1 MPMPDFN
8 HVLPSGTVVICTLK
22 IDNKL
27 PVMETTL
34 IQGKK
39 AAGTASKKAA
49 ALAIMDGNEAAVYV
63 AYKTSE
69 VCAIYPITPSSAMG
83 EFADEWSSDLKE
95 NIFGEVPKIIEMQS
109 EAGAAGAI
117 HGALQGGALAS
128 TFTCSQG
135 LLLMIPNMYKIAG
148 ELTPTVFHIAA
159 RSLATHALSIFGD
172 HSDVMAVRST
182 GFAMLFGN
190 SVQQAHDMAMIATA
204 ATLRS
209 SIPFLNIFD
218 GFRTSH
224 ELNEADILPDD
235 IIKQM
240 IDVNDV
246 ARHRHRALNPENP
259 FIRGTAQNPDVYF
272 QSREACNEYHWK
284 VPDIVESTMQKFEQ
298 LTGRAYK
305 LFEYYGHAQAENIII
320 IMGSGSGA
328 VQETVDY
335 LNSKGEKTGYLHV
348 HLYRPFSVKHF
359 ISALPKTVKHIA
371 VLDRCKET
379 GAIGEPLYMDVI
391 NALHSGWD
399 GAIPTVI
406 GGRYGLASKEFN
418 PGMVKAVFDELKK
431 DKPKN
436 SFSIGI
442 EDDVTHKSLSYDKQ
456 FSLEDQHLFRGLF
469 FGLGADGTVSANKN
483 TIKIIGDV
491 TNNHVQGYF
500 VYDSKKSGSLTV
512 SHLRFSEKPIMSTY
526 LINSANFVA
535 CHHFQYLQKYDI
547 LKDAQ
552 HGATF
557 LLNAPFATEDVW
569 HNLPKNIQEEI
580 IEKQLKLYVINASK
594 VAKETGMGSRINSI
608 LQTCF
613 FAISNVIPKEEAI
626 SYIKKAIKKSY
637 GRKGEAVVQKN
648 YDAVDKT
655 LENLSL
661 IDYTSLSVGNKESEP
676 AITGNAP
683 DFVQQVL
690 AKIIAGDGDNLP
702 VSAFPADGTYPSA
715 TTRYEKRNIAEQ
727 VPVWDPSLCSQCGKC
742 FFVCPHAAIRPKV
755 YSNDLLKDAPDFF
768 KHIAPVG
775 KEFFKETESYTLQVA
790 VEDCTGC
797 NLCVEVCPIESK
809 TQPGHKAINMQD
821 VLPLKE
827 TEKQNWDFFIGLP
840 DIDRTR
846 INRSTVKG
854 SQLLEPL
861 FEFSGACSGCGET
874 PYLKLLTQLFGD
886 RMIVANATGCSSI
899 FGGNLPTTPWSKNAQ
914 GLGPAWANS
923 LFEDNAEFGL
933 GIKLATDMKRNYGIS
948 LLKTLREEVGAEL
961 TDTILGNVEANETEI
976 IQQRKNVNELKSRL
990 QEINKPEAR
999 LLYQVAEF
1007 LEHKSMWIVGGDG
1020 WAYDIGFSGLD
1031 HVLSTGENVNILVLD
1046 TEVYSNTGGQK
1057 SKSSPIGASAKF
1069 SIKGKTTGKKDLAMQ
1084 AIAHGTAFV
1093 AEIAMGANDVHAL
1106 RTILEAE
1113 AYPGPSIIIA
1123 YSHCIAHGY
1132 DMCHG
1137 LDQQDLAV
1145 KTGYWP
1151 LFRYNPMKEQG
1162 QRFVL
1167 DSKEPSLPLDEFL
1180 YNENRFATIKN
1191 NDPVR
1196 ATEFLSLANE
1206 GMKQRWQRIQALK
1219 AL

>member
-1 MPMPDFN
+1 
-8 HVLPSGTVVICTLK
+8 
-22 IDNKL
+22 
-27 PVMETTL
+27 MESS
-34 IQGKK
+34 IVKCKPGYV
-39 AAGTASKKAA
+39 ASKKVSSFD
-49 ALAIMDGNEAAVYV
+49 IMDGNEAAVRI

-69 VCAIYPITPSSAMG
+69 VCAIYPITPSSTMG
-83 EFADEWSSDLKE
+83 EWADEWSSDNKE

-190 SVQQAHDMAMIATA
+190 NAQEAHDMAMIATA
-204 ATLRS
+204 ATLKS

-224 ELNEADILPDD
+224 ELNEVEIIPDA

-240 IDVNDV
+240 IDMNDV
-246 ARHRHRALNPENP
+246 ARHRNRALNPENP
-259 FIRGTAQNPDVYF
+259 FIRGTAQNPDVFF

-284 VPDIVESTMQKFEQ
+284 VPDVVEATMQHFEQ

-305 LFEYYGHAQAENIII
+305 LFEYYGHAEAENIII
-320 IMGSGSGA
+320 IMGSGAGA
-328 VQETVDY
+328 VHETVDY
-335 LNSKGEKTGYLHV
+335 LNSKGEKTGYLYV

-359 ISALPKTVKHIA
+359 INALPQTVKHIA

-379 GAIGEPLYMDVI
+379 GAIGEPLFMDVI
-391 NALHSGWD
+391 NALHAGWEH
-399 GAIPTVI
+399 PMPKVI

-418 PGMVKAVFDELKK
+418 PGMVMAVFDELKK
-431 DKPKN
+431 DKPKKG
-436 SFSIGI
+436 FTVGI
-442 EDDVTHKSLSYDKQ
+442 EDDITHTSLVYDKN

-483 TIKIIGDV
+483 TIKIMGDV
-491 TNNHVQGYF
+491 TDKHLQGYF

-512 SHLRFSEKPIMSTY
+512 SHLRFSDKPIRSTY

-535 CHHFQYLQKYDI
+535 CHHFQYLEKYDI

-552 HGATF
+552 DGATL
-557 LLNAPFATEDVW
+557 LLNAPFANEDVW
-569 HNLPKNIQEEI
+569 KNLPKKIQEEI
-580 IEKQLKLYVINASK
+580 MEKQLKLYVINASK

-613 FAISNVIPKEEAI
+613 FAISNVMPREEAI
-626 SYIKKAIKKSY
+626 SHIKDAIRKTY
-637 GRKGEAVVQKN
+637 GRKGEDVVQKN
-648 YDAVDKT
+648 FDAVDKT

-661 IDYTSLSVGNKESEP
+661 LDYSHFLVGDKEIEP
-676 AITGNAP
+676 AISGNAP

-690 AKIIAGDGDNLP
+690 AKIIAGEGDELP

-727 VPVWDPSLCSQCGKC
+727 VPVWDASLCSQCGKC

-755 YSNDLLKDAPDFF
+755 YNNDLLVDAPDFF
-768 KHIAPVG
+768 KHTAPIG
-775 KEFFKETESYTLQVA
+775 KEFFKDTESYTLQVA

-797 NLCVEVCPIESK
+797 NLCVEACPVESK
-809 TQPGHKAINMQD
+809 ILPGHKAINMQD

-827 TEKQNWDFFIGLP
+827 TEKQNWDFFISLP

-846 INRSTVKG
+846 VNRNTVKG

-933 GIKLATDMKRNYGIS
+933 GIKLATDMKRSYGIS
-948 LLKTLREEVGAEL
+948 MLKSLREDVGMEL
-961 TDTILGNVEANETEI
+961 TDAILGNVESTEAEV

-990 QEINKPEAR
+990 RAMDKPEAG

-1031 HVLSTGENVNILVLD
+1031 HVLSTGENINILVLD

-1069 SIKGKTTGKKDLAMQ
+1069 SIKGKTTGKKILPCRPSHMVPLLLQRSLWAQTMCMHSKQ
-1084 AIAHGTAFV
+1084 FLKLRLFPAFHH
-1093 AEIAMGANDVHAL
+1093 NCL
-1106 RTILEAE
+1106 QSL
-1113 AYPGPSIIIA
+1113 
-1123 YSHCIAHGY
+1123 HCTR
-1132 DMCHG
+1132 
-1137 LDQQDLAV
+1137 L
-1145 KTGYWP
+1145 
-1151 LFRYNPMKEQG
+1151 
-1162 QRFVL
+1162 
-1167 DSKEPSLPLDEFL
+1167 
-1180 YNENRFATIKN
+1180 
-1191 NDPVR
+1191 
-1196 ATEFLSLANE
+1196 
-1206 GMKQRWQRIQALK
+1206 
-1219 AL
+1219 

>member
-1 MPMPDFN
+1 
-8 HVLPSGTVVICTLK
+8 
-22 IDNKL
+22 
-27 PVMETTL
+27 MENT
-34 IQGKK
+34 IV
-39 AAGTASKKAA
+39 AGTASPTSSAHKFST
-49 ALAIMDGNEAAVYV
+49 IMDGNEAAVHI

-83 EFADEWSSDLKE
+83 EWADEWSSDSKE
-95 NIFGEVPKIIEMQS
+95 NIFGEVPRIIEMQS

-148 ELTPTVFHIAA
+148 EMTPTVFHIAA
-159 RSLATHALSIFGD
+159 RALATHALSIFGD

-224 ELNEADILPDD
+224 ELNEVEIIPDN
-235 IIKQM
+235 IIKDM
-240 IDVNDV
+240 INMDDV
-246 ARHRHRALNPENP
+246 ARHRQRALNPANP
-259 FIRGTAQNPDVYF
+259 FIRGTAQNPDVFF
-272 QSREACNEYHWK
+272 QGREASNQFHWK
-284 VPDIVESTMQKFEQ
+284 VPEVVEATMRQFEK
-298 LTGRAYK
+298 LTGRAYRI
-305 LFEYYGHAQAENIII
+305 FEYYGHPGAEDVII
-320 IMGSGSGA
+320 IMGSGAGP
-328 VQETVDY
+328 VHETVDFI
-335 LNSKGEKTGYLHV
+335 NSKSGKTGYLHV

-359 ISALPKTVKHIA
+359 ISALPKTVKRIA
-371 VLDRCKET
+371 VLDRSKDT

-391 NALHSGWD
+391 NALHAGWEQTM
-399 GAIPTVI
+399 PLVI

-418 PGMVKAVFDELKK
+418 PGMVMAIFEELKK

-436 SFSIGI
+436 GFTVGI
-442 EDDVTHKSLSYDKQ
+442 EDDITFTSLACDRH
-456 FSLEDQHLFRGLF
+456 FTLEDQHYFRGLF

-483 TIKIIGDV
+483 TIKIIGETTGD
-491 TNNHVQGYF
+491 HVQGYF

-512 SHLRFSEKPIMSTY
+512 SHLRFSKQPIRSSY
-526 LINSANFVA
+526 LVNSANFVA
-535 CHHFQYLQKYDI
+535 CHHFHYLEKYDI
-547 LKDAQ
+547 LKDVQ
-552 HGATF
+552 PGATF
-557 LLNAPFATEDVW
+557 LLNAPYGKEEVW
-569 HNLPKNIQEEI
+569 NHLPRTIQDEI
-580 IEKQLKLYVINASK
+580 IDKRLKLYVINASR

-613 FAISNVIPKEEAI
+613 FAISNVMPKEEAI
-626 SYIKKAIKKSY
+626 SLIKNAIRKTY

-661 IDYTSLSVGNKESEP
+661 IDTYRLHVGHIATEP
-676 AITGNAP
+676 AISGDAP
-683 DFVQQVL
+683 AFVQQVL
-690 AKIIAGDGDNLP
+690 GRIIAGEGDELP
-702 VSAFPADGTYPSA
+702 VSAFPSDGTYPSA
-715 TTRYEKRNIAEQ
+715 TTRYEKRNLAEQ
-727 VPVWDPSLCSQCGKC
+727 VPVWDADLCSQCGKC

-755 YSNDLLKDAPDFF
+755 YNTEMLEGAPGFF
-768 KHIAPVG
+768 KHTAPIG
-775 KEFFKETESYTLQVA
+775 KEFMKDKESYTLQVA

-809 TQPGHKAINMQD
+809 TTPGHKAINMQD
-821 VLPLKE
+821 VLPLKA
-827 TEKQNWDFFIGLP
+827 TEKENWEFFISLP

-846 INRSTVKG
+846 VNRNTVKG

-874 PYLKLLTQLFGD
+874 PYLKILTQLFGD

-933 GIKLATDMKRNYGIS
+933 GIKLATSMKRNYAIS
-948 LLKTLREEVGAEL
+948 LLKTLREEVGSVLADEILENAEG
-961 TDTILGNVEANETEI
+961 DETAI
-976 IQQRKNVNELKSRL
+976 IRQRKNVNTLKEKLRD
-990 QEINKPEAR
+990 INKPEAG

-1007 LEHKSMWIVGGDG
+1007 LEQKSIWIIGGDG

-1031 HVLSTGENVNILVLD
+1031 HVLSTGENINILVLD

-1057 SKSSPIGASAKF
+1057 SKSTPLGASAKF
-1069 SIKGKTTGKKDLAMQ
+1069 SVKGKSSGKKDLAMQ
-1084 AIAHGTAFV
+1084 SIAHGTAYV

-1106 RTILEAE
+1106 KTILEAE

-1145 KTGYWP
+1145 NSGYWP
-1151 LFRYNPMKEQG
+1151 LFRYNPLKEQG
-1162 QRFVL
+1162 KRFVL
-1167 DSKEPSLPLDEFL
+1167 DSKDPSVPLEEFM
-1180 YNENRFATIKN
+1180 YHENRFATIKN
-1191 NDPVR
+1191 NFPEK
-1196 ATEFLSLANE
+1196 AHEFLDMANE
-1206 GMKQRWQRIQALK
+1206 GIRHRWERIQALK

>member
-1 MPMPDFN
+1 MEN
-8 HVLPSGTVVICTLK
+8 TLTRSK
-22 IDNKL
+22 TAGEA
-27 PVMETTL
+27 PA
-34 IQGKK
+34 KK
-39 AAGTASKKAA
+39 ASVVV
-49 ALAIMDGNEAAVYV
+49 MDGNEAAVHI

-83 EFADEWSSDLKE
+83 EFADEWSSDNKE
-95 NIFGEVPKIIEMQS
+95 NIFGEVPKVIEMQS

-159 RSLATHALSIFGD
+159 RALATHALSIFGD

-190 SVQQAHDMAMIATA
+190 SAQQAHDMAMIATA

-224 ELNEADILPDD
+224 ELNEVAIIPDD
-235 IIKQM
+235 IIRQM
-240 IDVNDV
+240 IDVKDV
-246 ARHRHRALNPENP
+246 ARHRQRALNPENP

-272 QSREACNEYHWK
+272 QSREACNPYHQK
-284 VPDIVESTMQKFEQ
+284 VPGIVEETMQQFEK
-298 LTGRAYK
+298 LTGRSYK
-305 LFEYYGHAQAENIII
+305 LFEYYGHPEAENVII
-320 IMGSGSGA
+320 IMGSGAGA
-328 VQETVDY
+328 VHETVDY

-348 HLYRPFSVKHF
+348 HLFRPFSVKHF
-359 ISALPKTVKHIA
+359 INALPSTVKHIA

-391 NALHSGWD
+391 NALHAGWE
-399 GAIPTVI
+399 GAIPSVI

-418 PGMVKAVFDELKK
+418 PGMVMAVFNELKK
-431 DKPKN
+431 DKSKN
-436 SFSIGI
+436 SFTVGI
-442 EDDVTHKSLSYDKQ
+442 EDDVTHTSLAYDKQ

-491 TNNHVQGYF
+491 TEDHVQGYF

-512 SHLRFSEKPIMSTY
+512 SHLRFSEKPIRSTY

-535 CHHFQYLQKYDI
+535 CHHFQYLEKYDI
-547 LKDAQ
+547 LKNAQ

-557 LLNAPFATEDVW
+557 LLNAPYATEDVW
-569 HNLPKNIQEEI
+569 FKLPRTIQEEI
-580 IEKQLKLYVINASK
+580 IEKELKLYVINASK

-613 FAISNVIPKEEAI
+613 FAISNVIPKDEAI
-626 SYIKKAIKKSY
+626 SYIKKAIKKTY

-661 IDYTSLSVGNKESEP
+661 IDYSSYKPGTKESEP
-676 AITGNAP
+676 AISGKAP
-683 DFVQQVL
+683 EFVQQVL
-690 AKIIAGDGDNLP
+690 AKIIAGDGDDLP
-702 VSAFPADGTYPSA
+702 VSVFPADGTYPSA

-727 VPVWDPSLCSQCGKC
+727 VPVWDPGLCSQCGKC

-755 YSNDLLKDAPDFF
+755 YNNDLLNGAPDFF
-768 KHIAPVG
+768 KHTAPIG
-775 KEFFKETESYTLQVA
+775 KEFFKDTESYTLQVA

-797 NLCVEVCPIESK
+797 NLCVEACPIESK
-809 TQPGHKAINMQD
+809 TEPGHKAINMQD

-827 TEKQNWDFFIGLP
+827 TEKQNWDFFISLP

-846 INRSTVKG
+846 VNRGTVKG

-899 FGGNLPTTPWSKNAQ
+899 FGGNLPTTPWSKNAE
-914 GLGPAWANS
+914 GNGPAWANS

-933 GIKLATDMKRNYGIS
+933 GIKLATDMKRSYAIS
-948 LLKTLREEVGAEL
+948 LLKSLREEVGSEL
-961 TDTILGNVEANETEI
+961 TDNILNNVEANEAEV
-976 IQQRKNVNELKSRL
+976 IQQRKNINLLKTRL
-990 QEINKPEAR
+990 REIKTENAD
-999 LLYQVAEF
+999 LLLQVAGF

-1093 AEIAMGANDVHAL
+1093 AEIAMGHNDVHAL
-1106 RTILEAE
+1106 KTILEAE

-1137 LDQQDLAV
+1137 LEQQDLAV
-1145 KTGYWP
+1145 KSGYWP
-1151 LFRYNPMKEQG
+1151 LFRFNPLKEQG

-1167 DSKEPSLPLDEFL
+1167 DSKEPSVQLDEFL
-1180 YNENRFATIKN
+1180 YHENRFATIKN
-1191 NDPVR
+1191 NNPER
-1196 ATEFLSLANE
+1196 ATEFLAMANE
-1206 GMKQRWQRIQALK
+1206 GMRQRWDRIQALK